1 MKGMVCMEARKSWKE
16 IQKEYPGMWVGLVQ
30 VEWDNPAT
38 VKSAVVLYTE
48 NDMSSDEMAVLAIQG
63 KLDAARY
70 TTPDENLDMGALTT
84 TC

>member
-1 MKGMVCMEARKSWKE
+1 MKGVIYMSERKSWKE
-16 IQKEYPGMWVGLVQ
+16 IQKEYPSMWVGLTQ

-48 NDMSSDEMAVLAIQG
+48 KDMSSDDMAILAIQG

-70 TTPDENLDMGALTT
+70 TTPDESLDMGALTT
-84 TC
+84 IC